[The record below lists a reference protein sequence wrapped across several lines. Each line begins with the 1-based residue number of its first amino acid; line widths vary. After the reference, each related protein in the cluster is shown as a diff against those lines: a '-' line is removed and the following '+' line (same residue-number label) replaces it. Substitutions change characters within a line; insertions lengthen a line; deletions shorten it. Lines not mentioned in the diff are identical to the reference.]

1 MGIAAD
7 IILIIVVGFLGG
19 VIAHKLHQP
28 LILGYILAG
37 IAVGPYTG
45 GSTIVESHQIE
56 LLAEIGVALL
66 LFALGLEFSLK
77 SLRSV
82 WRVALIGTPIQ
93 MALTIVLGFGI
104 GRWLGWASIP
114 SLWFGAAISVSST
127 MVILKTLMNRGLLG
141 TLSSRVMIGM
151 LIVQDL
157 ALVPMLIVLPQLTQS
172 SFHGLD
178 LLLSL
183 LKACLFLLAMWVVG
197 MEWIPFLL
205 RKVAGWKS
213 RELFLLCITGLGLG
227 IGYATYLFGLSF
239 AFGAFVAGLVLSES
253 DYGHQALSDI
263 LPLRDLFGLLFFVS
277 VGMLLDPSFLWQHL
291 GAVLAVTLAVS
302 LGKGV
307 LFALLT
313 HWFHYGNVIPLA
325 AGLGL
330 FQIGEFSFVLARLGL
345 ETKALSPDV
354 YSMLL
359 TTAIVTML
367 LTPLLSGL
375 TAPIYS
381 WKKRY
386 LVKAE
391 VLQTVFIPEKG
402 LSGHVIIVGGGRV
415 GRYVAQVLT
424 RLHMPFVVVEIDQY
438 SFEYCR
444 KNKFPAVYGDGAHS
458 KVLEAAGISQ
468 ARLLLLTIPSMASA
482 RGVID
487 SVHFLSAEL
496 PMIVRAEGVQ
506 QMQDLHQL
514 GIQHVVQPEL
524 EAGLEMTRQALVSLK
539 IADLEIQLYLDAVRQ
554 EVYAPLLA
562 EDPGE

>member
-45 GSTIVESHQIE
+45 GATIVESHQIE

-104 GRWLGWASIP
+104 GRWLGWDSIP

-157 ALVPMLIVLPQLTQS
+157 ALVPMLIVLPQLTKS

-183 LKACLFLLAMWVVG
+183 LKACVFLLAMWVIG

-227 IGYATYLFGLSF
+227 IGYATHLFGLSF

-291 GAVLAVTLAVS
+291 GAVLTVTLAVS

-415 GRYVAQVLT
+415 GRHVAQVLT

-458 KVLEAAGISQ
+458 KVLEAAGISK

-506 QMQDLHQL
+506 QMQDLRQL